1 MKVPP
6 RLRQNFLFLLTY
18 ARPYKRDFF
27 WGILFVLLSTGA
39 ILLMGRVIQELLQQ
53 LKGSSHAALEMTTL
67 KALAL
72 IVIVSGALLG
82 RILFF
87 GILGEKL
94 IKDVKDAV
102 FKKLMHLDITFFESR
117 KAGDLMALILS
128 DAYVVHSVFIGNM
141 SAILRNLI
149 MLGGSVLLML
159 TIQPALLICLSFLVL
174 SLLLPLRFFGRKI
187 SSCSKEARQ
196 QAGLVSAHTEEA
208 ITGIRLLH
216 AYNATVSSE
225 EAFALKTQAQ
235 HAAIKKRV
243 YFFGLNTCLTSLLL
257 FGGLVSI
264 LFVAYQQGLILLDG
278 QLGAFAYYSVV
289 AAYALSDLLET
300 SGQMYGSSASAD
312 RLREL
317 METTPHVIDPP
328 NPLTLP
334 AIQGHICFQDFS
346 FAYPSTPTRPLFQNF
361 SLAIQPGER
370 IALVGPSGAGKSTL
384 FSLLLRFYDPT
395 QGSITLDG
403 LHLSC
408 ISLESLRNA
417 ISYLP
422 QDATI
427 FSGTVAE
434 NIRMNNT
441 LASLDG
447 VKRAAEQAHALEFI
461 QKLPQ
466 GFETYVGEKGIRL
479 SGGQKQRIALAR
491 AILKNAPILLLD
503 EPTSALDAE
512 SERLIQEALHPFLKG
527 RTSLIIAHRLS
538 TIMHC
543 DRILVLDQGRLIA
556 QGTHAQLLETCQL
569 YAHYATLQL
578 YAPEA
583 IHASSLAKEQNVR

>member
-1 MKVPP
+1 MKIPP

-27 WGILFVLLSTGA
+27 WGIFFVLLSTGA

-53 LKGSSHAALEMTTL
+53 LKGSSHAALETTTL

-72 IVIVSGALLG
+72 IVIASGALLG
-82 RILFF
+82 RVLFF
-87 GILGEKL
+87 GTLGEKL

-102 FKKLMHLDITFFESR
+102 FKQLMHLDMTFFESR

-128 DAYVVHSVFIGNM
+128 DAYVVHSVFIGNL

-149 MLGGSVLLML
+149 MLGGSVILML
-159 TIQPALLICLSFLVL
+159 TIQPALLICLSLLGL

-187 SSCSKEARQ
+187 SQCSKESRQ

-216 AYNATVSSE
+216 AYNATLSSE
-225 EAFALKTQAQ
+225 EAFNLKTQAQ
-235 HAAIKKRV
+235 HDAIKKRV

-278 QLGAFAYYSVV
+278 QLGAFAYYAVV
-289 AAYALSDLLET
+289 AAYSLSDLLET

-312 RLREL
+312 RLHEL
-317 METTPHVIDPP
+317 METTPHVIDPSEP
-328 NPLTLP
+328 VTLP
-334 AIQGHICFQDFS
+334 AVQGHICFQNFS
-346 FAYPSTPTRPLFQNF
+346 FAYPATPARLLFQDF
-361 SLAIQPGER
+361 SLTIQPGER
-370 IALVGPSGAGKSTL
+370 IALVGPSGAGKSTI

-395 QGSITLDG
+395 QGSITLDDIP
-403 LHLSC
+403 LIDL
-408 ISLESLRNA
+408 SLESLRDV
-417 ISYLP
+417 IGYLP
-422 QDATI
+422 QEATI
-427 FSGTVAE
+427 FSGSVLE
-434 NIRMNNT
+434 NIRMSNMQ
-441 LASLDG
+441 ASLEEIT
-447 VKRAAEQAHALEFI
+447 RAAERAHALEFI
-461 QKLPQ
+461 EKLPQ

-512 SERLIQEALHPFLKG
+512 SERLIQEALHPFLNG

-543 DRILVLDQGRLIA
+543 DRILVLDQGKLIA
-556 QGTHAQLLETCQL
+556 EGTHAQLLKTCPL
-569 YAHYATLQL
+569 YAHYAAIQL
-578 YAPEA
+578 HAPETGY
-583 IHASSLAKEQNVR
+583 ASSPKKEQ